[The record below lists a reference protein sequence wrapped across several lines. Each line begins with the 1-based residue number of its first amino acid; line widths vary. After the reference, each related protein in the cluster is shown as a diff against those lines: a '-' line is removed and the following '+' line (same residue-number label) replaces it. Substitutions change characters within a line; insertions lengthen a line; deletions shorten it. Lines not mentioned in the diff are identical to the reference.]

1 MKVGILTF
9 PNSVSYG
16 ACLQM
21 IALQN
26 TVRELGHEVEIINY
40 HNPYM
45 KAEKHVRKGRN
56 PLKCALQRRVRLLL
70 HRRLYA
76 GFKRFERGQVPY

>member
-26 TVRELGHEVEIINY
+26 TVRRMGHEVEIIRY

-45 KAEKHVRKGRN
+45 KAEKHTDKGRDSYYVGGQY
-56 PLKCALQRRVRLLL
+56 PASAKRGRLL
-70 HRRLYA
+70 
-76 GFKRFERGQVPY
+76 